1 MTRKFKN
8 ILNLDFMKESLH
20 NRVLALAKRAR
31 EEGKKQN
38 IKTVGSSS
46 LHQVIKTREQ
56 ADKFMK
62 SL

>member
-1 MTRKFKN
+1 
-8 ILNLDFMKESLH
+8 MKESLH

-31 EEGKKQN
+31 EEGKKQHV
-38 IKTVGSSS
+38 KTVGSSS